1 MVFWLIIRAI
11 DQRRLFPGVEP
22 FSDLLTGDLPHV
34 TVIVPVRDE
43 SFNIAACL
51 NSLLAQRYPPSRLEV
66 FVVDD
71 DSADDT
77 ALIAESVADRNAQL
91 KLLRSPALPPRWI
104 GKSHACWI
112 GAQAAPAH
120 TQWLCFLDAD
130 VRADPPLLASAVR
143 TAVDENLDLLSLLP
157 RHELGSFAERLIMP
171 CGLFTLAFT
180 QDLRRQAQDSADAT
194 ATGQFM
200 LIRRKAYEAVNGH
213 AAVHSAISE
222 DVALARLIKRHGY
235 KVILRSGDRLLSTRM
250 YTGWG
255 TLWPGLAKNLVDM
268 LGGPRSALMT
278 ACLAIPVAWA
288 VLIIPAIDAL
298 ACLSN
303 HESTAC
309 LALALALSG
318 SAAASGLHL
327 AGMVHFRIPLWYG
340 LLFPLGYSAGALMVL
355 DSVRRRLNGCV
366 CWKGRTYP

>member
-1 MVFWLIIRAI
+1 
-11 DQRRLFPGVEP
+11 
-22 FSDLLTGDLPHV
+22 
-34 TVIVPVRDE
+34 
-43 SFNIAACL
+43 
-51 NSLLAQRYPPSRLEV
+51 
-66 FVVDD
+66 
-71 DSADDT
+71 
-77 ALIAESVADRNAQL
+77 
-91 KLLRSPALPPRWI
+91 
-104 GKSHACWI
+104 
-112 GAQAAPAH
+112 
-120 TQWLCFLDAD
+120 
-130 VRADPPLLASAVR
+130 VR

-268 LGGPRSALMT
+268 LGGTRSALMT

-288 VLIIPAIDAL
+288 ALIIPAIDAL
-298 ACLSN
+298 ACVSN
-303 HESTAC
+303 DESTAW

-327 AGMVHFRIPLWYG
+327 AGAVYFRIPLWYG

-366 CWKGRTYP
+366 SWKGRTYP